1 MVQKPNKILLL
12 IIGSATFLWLTLFL
26 APFHFHDATSLNNPY
41 FIKDT
46 IESILLIGFFFLNY
60 LILIPKFYFNNKILN
75 YSLLCVTIF
84 LFILFIPT
92 ISFQWLSPKHHEH
105 FHENHEYFNPFFPHL
120 RFVFSSFLS
129 VLLFSLVL
137 KINSRW
143 RKTEEEKLSTQL
155 SYLKG
160 QINPHFLFNTLNSI
174 YYLAS
179 EKSEKTPDAIIR
191 LSNMMRF
198 VITEANQ
205 DVVSLT
211 KEISYITNFIELQK
225 LRLGHTAVL
234 NYKIA
239 GSTIDKKIAPLI
251 LIPFIEN
258 TFKHGVNPEEIS
270 VISIEIEINNQELVL
285 KVENKKVKKQT
296 KEVKSGLGI
305 QNAKNRLALLYPQKH
320 QLSVE
325 DLAND
330 FKVTLKLQLL

>member
-1 MVQKPNKILLL
+1 MAQKPNKILLF
-12 IIGSATFLWLTLFL
+12 IIGSAAFLWLTLFL
-26 APFHFHDATSLNNPY
+26 TPFHFHDVESFNNPF

-46 IESILLIGFFFLNY
+46 IESVLLIGFFFLNY
-60 LILIPKFYFNNKILN
+60 LILIPKLYFTGKTTK
-75 YSLLCVTIF
+75 YVFLCLSIF
-84 LFILFIPT
+84 LVIMFVPVF
-92 ISFQWLSPKHHEH
+92 SFELLSPEKIDFYPEKKEH
-105 FHENHEYFNPFFPHL
+105 FNPFFPHI
-120 RFVFSSFLS
+120 RFVFFSFLS

-137 KINSRW
+137 KINHRW

-205 DVVSLT
+205 DIVSLT
-211 KEISYITNFIELQK
+211 KEISYVTNFIELQK

-234 NYKIA
+234 NYTIS

-270 VISIEIEINNQELVL
+270 VISIDIDIVEHELVL
-285 KVENKKVKKQT
+285 EVENKKVKKQT

-320 QLSVE
+320 QLMVE

-330 FKVTLKLQLL
+330 FKVTLKLQLI

>member
-1 MVQKPNKILLL
+1 MAQKPNKILLF

-26 APFHFHDATSLNNPY
+26 TPFHFHDATSLNNPY

-46 IESILLIGFFFLNY
+46 VESILLIGFFFLNY
-60 LILIPKFYFNNKILN
+60 LILIPKFYFNNKILK
-75 YSLLCVTIF
+75 YSLLCFAIF

-105 FHENHEYFNPFFPHL
+105 FHENHEHFNPFFPHL
-120 RFVFSSFLS
+120 RFVFFSFLS

-205 DVVSLT
+205 DMVSLT
-211 KEISYITNFIELQK
+211 KEISYVTNFIELQK

-234 NYKIA
+234 NYKIS

-251 LIPFIEN
+251 LIPFVEN

-270 VISIEIEINNQELVL
+270 VISIEIEINDQELVL